1 MAVGFGYIRDKKP
14 TQVDW
19 AELSRQARE
28 GIKGIEDDRK
38 ERREAIDEAQREY
51 AKTLADYPVG
61 TNTAYNTFMADF
73 SQQASNVMLENLN
86 MLKRGEIT
94 EEEFYRRRGNI
105 TSGTSGMLAAA
116 KAYSENFDQNALLA
130 QTTGDG
136 FSTWSNGKMQ
146 DLMSFQD
153 VRPVIDPE
161 SGEITF
167 SKFNED
173 GSYEIVDIT
182 SVFKR
187 SNAKGTRFDL
197 NKAITDQLAVV
208 GIQTK
213 ENQFGE
219 IVSGQYVGKDGEVLD
234 EAIRTDAKAL
244 LAQPQHVYSVLH
256 DTMGG
261 YSFKDL
267 PPDYYSFR
275 TQEERDA
282 KLAELQA
289 DDKILWVDNNNQ
301 VLISQTQQDAAEEY
315 VYKKLKNATTYQK
328 KEAEFGKEEKI
339 NLELQTQQARI
350 DEIRQSIEKSKA
362 DQKFIE
368 ARTESEEVTTTD
380 DFKKKLPKIQE
391 YLSNQLAAPV
401 QAALVVG
408 EMFSFTDK
416 DNQVAKTLNNLLSS
430 MGISADATKFLKQSV
445 KIKVPK
451 EDGGTK
457 SVTIDL
463 DNKSGIAIFDEIL
476 KQLMLLPEP
485 TLDKLYTRVID
496 VNQDGVI
503 DVVGSGELD

>member
-234 EAIRTDAKAL
+234 EAIKTDAKAL

-282 KLAELQA
+282 KLKELQA

-315 VYKKLKNATTYQK
+315 VYNKLKNATTYKK
-328 KEAEFGKEEKI
+328 KEAEFGKKEKI
-339 NLELQTQQARI
+339 TLELEKIQKDIDNIVARTANTEASTNLINARI
-350 DEIRQSIEKSKA
+350 KEVEGGTETDLSLNMPAIESFIRKEISGPIVAGYERGVEGW
-362 DQKFIE
+362 
-368 ARTESEEVTTTD
+368 
-380 DFKKKLPKIQE
+380 L
-391 YLSNQLAAPV
+391 
-401 QAALVVG
+401 
-408 EMFSFTDK
+408 TDK
-416 DNQVAKTLNNLLSS
+416 DNQ
-430 MGISADATKFLKQSV
+430 ITKRLQSV
-445 KIKVPK
+445 LGNFGVKINSQKLFKQQLELTVPK
-451 EDGGTK
+451 PGGTTGK
-457 SVTIDL
+457 VEIDIRNLSPEDIVEKVTEAVIYVPDENLEFIYNRFIKGTDDDTKTSNEDL
-463 DNKSGIAIFDEIL
+463 G
-476 KQLMLLPEP
+476 
-485 TLDKLYTRVID
+485 
-496 VNQDGVI
+496 G
-503 DVVGSGELD
+503 

>member
-1 MAVGFGYIRDKKP
+1 
-14 TQVDW
+14 
-19 AELSRQARE
+19 
-28 GIKGIEDDRK
+28 
-38 ERREAIDEAQREY
+38 
-51 AKTLADYPVG
+51 
-61 TNTAYNTFMADF
+61 
-73 SQQASNVMLENLN
+73 
-86 MLKRGEIT
+86 
-94 EEEFYRRRGNI
+94 

-173 GSYEIVDIT
+173 GSYEIIDIT

-315 VYKKLKNATTYQK
+315 VYNKLKNATTYKK
-328 KEAEFGKEEKI
+328 KEAEFGKKEKI
-339 NLELQTQQARI
+339 TLELEKIQKDI
-350 DEIRQSIEKSKA
+350 DNIV
-362 DQKFIE
+362 
-368 ARTESEEVTTTD
+368 ARTANTEAST
-380 DFKKKLPKIQE
+380 
-391 YLSNQLAAPV
+391 
-401 QAALVVG
+401 
-408 EMFSFTDK
+408 
-416 DNQVAKTLNNLLSS
+416 NL
-430 MGISADATKFLKQSV
+430 I
-445 KIKVPK
+445 
-451 EDGGTK
+451 
-457 SVTIDL
+457 
-463 DNKSGIAIFDEIL
+463 N
-476 KQLMLLPEP
+476 
-485 TLDKLYTRVID
+485 
-496 VNQDGVI
+496 
-503 DVVGSGELD
+503 